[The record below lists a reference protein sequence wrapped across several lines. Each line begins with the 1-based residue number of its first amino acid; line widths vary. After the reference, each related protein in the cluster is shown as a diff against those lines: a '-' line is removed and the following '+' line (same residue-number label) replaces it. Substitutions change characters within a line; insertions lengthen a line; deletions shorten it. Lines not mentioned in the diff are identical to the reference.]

1 MCIPAHLRMVRTA
14 RGSHRSFTIF
24 SFPYSFRTCVLSN
37 YLYIFCVMMSR
48 PIKTFGYGH
57 DIYKSAANYKKWGKC
72 NRNQNR
78 YLSGRGIH
86 RRRLGAEFGGAGKNF
101 RRTKS
106 LNDFF
111 KEKFPFSHWKFL
123 MTFFSLLPVFMMS
136 LLSEIWYIPYMAL
149 SWREKPL
156 FKNKFF
162 FRDTFFTQFVLS
174 HASNN
179 TTSPN
184 IGGTDTWDGYMGRP
198 ASQILGRRPPSLRPW
213 RYLLFMA
220 NSPFSRPVIL
230 LLFSSFLLLLC
241 STPSFHFI
249 SEFIKHHLQY

>member
-162 FRDTFFTQFVLS
+162 FVTPFLLS
-174 HASNN
+174 SYFH
-179 TTSPN
+179 TLPITLLLE
-184 IGGTDTWDGYMGRP
+184 
-198 ASQILGRRPPSLRPW
+198 ILGARMHWP
-213 RYLLFMA
+213 YLLPQFLGVDHLP
-220 NSPFSRPVIL
+220 SPPNLCPYLRLNYTNLIMPNLPPLTLWQSYLSLPWTIL
-230 LLFSSFLLLLC
+230 W
-241 STPSFHFI
+241 TIPMTWRNAR
-249 SEFIKHHLQY
+249 E